1 MPTQAKP
8 AVQTRIAEAKRQ
20 ALQYVASGLP
30 YDDAC
35 KKVNIVRPT
44 LDSWLDTDKAFYG
57 LMMKA
62 LKAGLWARRNL
73 PRNGAEVEPLDYK
86 PPKCPILGT
95 CGECTTYPCIYT
107 TDGLTPDSAE
117 APGMDVALMQT
128 LSLEFLS
135 CGCRIGDVCAFLG
148 LTMLSLNT
156 WLKIS
161 PAYQEAYFKA
171 IAAGADAE
179 PGAAGAKVKEL
190 LRKVKMAQ

>member
-44 LDSWLDTDKAFYG
+44 LDSWLDTDKAFYN
-57 LMMKA
+57 LMGKA
-62 LKAGLWARRNL
+62 LNCGLKARRKA
-73 PRNGAEVEPLDYK
+73 PRNPEDYK
-86 PPKCPILGT
+86 YRPPKCPMLGT
-95 CGECTTYPCIYT
+95 CGECTIYPCIYT
-107 TDGLTPDSAE
+107 PDGLTPDSAE
-117 APGMDVALMQT
+117 AAGIDVALMQT
-128 LSLEFLS
+128 LSLEFLG
-135 CGCRIGDVCAFLG
+135 CGCTIGDVCAFLG

-161 PAYQEAYFKA
+161 PAYQDAYFVA
-171 IAAGADAE
+171 VAAGAYAE